1 MKRSWPSLIGGTLI
15 AVLLISY
22 MITFQVRFSEVGV
35 VRTFGQIGER
45 GVLTEPGLYWKW
57 PWPIQK
63 VDTYD
68 ARIQTSTTMGEET
81 PTRDGKNV
89 IVSTTICWRIEDPY
103 IFSIR
108 CKSMADAEE
117 RVKIRVR
124 NDQKTVISNYDFTH
138 FVSTNPNQ
146 LRFDQIEAE
155 LAEAVQEVTK
165 ELYGVRIERVAIE
178 SLALPEA
185 ISTTVIDAMKKE
197 REAIAQRY
205 TSEGESQ
212 AQQIKETAESIAGTI
227 LSFADRKAKEIIAEG
242 QARSVQ
248 YNKVF
253 SQDEALAVFLL
264 QIENI
269 PKILSERATL
279 ILDQPI
285 FTDLFR
291 ESPSA
296 PGPLAD
302 RASSESVEGTLEDKE
317 VTTTIVGSP

>member
-15 AVLLISY
+15 AVLLIAY

-35 VRTFGQIGER
+35 VRTFGEIREG
-45 GVLTEPGLYWKW
+45 GVLTEPGLYWKL

-63 VDTYD
+63 VDRYD
-68 ARIQTSTTMGEET
+68 ARIQTTTTTGEET
-81 PTRDGKNV
+81 PTRDGKN
-89 IVSTTICWRIEDPY
+89 IIISTTICWRIEDPY
-103 IFSIR
+103 TFTIR
-108 CKSMADAEE
+108 CKNMADGEE

-124 NDQKTVISNYDFTH
+124 NDQKTVISNYDFAH
-138 FVSTNPNQ
+138 FVSTDPDQ
-146 LRFDQIEAE
+146 LRYDQIETE
-155 LAEAVQEVTK
+155 LAEAVQEIASQ
-165 ELYGVRIERVAIE
+165 LYGIRIDRVAIE
-178 SLALPEA
+178 SLALPES

-227 LSFADRKAKEIIAEG
+227 LSFADRKAAEIVAEG
-242 QARSVQ
+242 QARSIQ
-248 YNKVF
+248 YNRVF

-269 PKILSERATL
+269 PKILSDRATL

-285 FTDLFR
+285 FTSLFE
-291 ESPSA
+291 ESP
-296 PGPLAD
+296 P
-302 RASSESVEGTLEDKE
+302 ASVPVVEQPPSETPDD
-317 VTTTIVGSP
+317 VTAAIVGNP